1 MSEKHRAH
9 DEDDIT
15 IETELGD
22 SDGAALKDPQE
33 TIHTLKEKL
42 KRAEAERKEYL
53 DGWQRMK
60 ADLANYKK
68 DEEARHGKV
77 REYATEGL
85 LNDLLAVEESFQMA
99 FSNRESWESV
109 SKEWRTGIE
118 YIHSQFMKVL
128 SDYGI
133 TVIDPQINDA
143 FDPLLH
149 ESVGTA
155 PVTDPSRE
163 GTVQGVQKRGF
174 LLRER
179 VLAPARVILGSHITQ

>member
-1 MSEKHRAH
+1 MSGKQKRQK
-9 DEDDIT
+9 EDDIT
-15 IETELGD
+15 IETEFED
-22 SDGAALKDPQE
+22 SDAAAFKDPQE
-33 TIHTLKEKL
+33 TILTLKEKL
-42 KRAEAERKEYL
+42 RRTEAERKEYL
-53 DGWQRMK
+53 EGWQRMK

-68 DEEARHGKV
+68 DEDARNDKV
-77 REYATEGL
+77 REYATEEL

-109 SKEWRTGIE
+109 SKEWRIGIE

-133 TVIDPQINDA
+133 TVIDPQENDT

-149 ESVGTA
+149 ESVGA
-155 PVTDPSRE
+155 AQVTDPSLE

-179 VLAPARVILGSHITQ
+179 VLAPARVILGSLITQ